1 VHARRC
7 RVAAGLFLSA
17 HIRGNERLAG
27 DQYGQEGR
35 R

>member
-1 VHARRC
+1 
-7 RVAAGLFLSA
+7 LFLSA